1 MNWRT
6 HSCDA
11 EGMVYVLVSGV
22 PVVRDGSLVEGVAPG
37 PRVAAVTPEP
47 RHVYR

>member
-6 HSCDA
+6 RSCDA

-37 PRVAAVTPEP
+37 PGLR
-47 RHVYR
+47 R